1 MGAELHLLQKDKRQY
16 LSNPLIGY
24 LNINSLRNKI
34 ADLQIF
40 IQNIP
45 LDYLVLSKTKL
56 DESFPNAQFNLD
68 SYEIRARR
76 DRDKNGGGLI
86 VFVRKGTICK
96 RISDFECIC
105 SKLTISKSRWLC
117 FSIYR
122 PTDPGNLS
130 IFFEELSESSSKAIL
145 KYQNIIIMGDFN
157 MDLKIKGFGFNKL
170 D

>member
-86 VFVRKGTICK
+86 VFV
-96 RISDFECIC
+96 
-105 SKLTISKSRWLC
+105 
-117 FSIYR
+117 
-122 PTDPGNLS
+122 
-130 IFFEELSESSSKAIL
+130 
-145 KYQNIIIMGDFN
+145 
-157 MDLKIKGFGFNKL
+157 
-170 D
+170 